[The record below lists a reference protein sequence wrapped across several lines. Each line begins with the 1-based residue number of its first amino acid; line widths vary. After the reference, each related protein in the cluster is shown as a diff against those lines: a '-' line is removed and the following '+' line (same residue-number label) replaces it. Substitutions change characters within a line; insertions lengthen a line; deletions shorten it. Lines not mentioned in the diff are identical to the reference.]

1 MSNPKSYMLSEC
13 PIDIYVQK
21 SMKFLY
27 PLLKIAFD
35 SKILAVQTFL
45 AWDGEVAINSC
56 KLICVYDVKEEV
68 EFTKF
73 ERTVLRGHE
82 LFAAFFDVENNR
94 HVYIFDLK
102 QYKTDVFLFLKG
114 KYSQLSEETKLTI
127 LDFYKRNKFLKE
139 YIDSFVNPENY
150 FEQYPKLLDVSVRTL
165 RNVGELCDP
174 FNRTKETLCI
184 KKVALVNN
192 MDNLMLH

>member
-1 MSNPKSYMLSEC
+1 MIKKKYTLSEC

-21 SMKFLY
+21 SIKFLY

-35 SKILAVQTFL
+35 SKILPLQTFL
-45 AWDGEVAINSC
+45 AWEGEVAINSC
-56 KLICVYDVKEEV
+56 KLSCVYDVKEEV

-82 LFAAFFDVENNR
+82 LFSAFFDVENNR
-94 HVYIFDLK
+94 RVYIFDLK
-102 QYKTDVFLFLKG
+102 QHKTDVFLFLKG

-127 LDFYKRNKFLKE
+127 LNFYNLNKFSKE

-150 FEQYPKLLDVSVRTL
+150 FEQYAKLLDVPVRTL
-165 RNVGELCDP
+165 RKVGELCDP

-184 KKVALVNN
+184 KKVAVVNN

>member
-1 MSNPKSYMLSEC
+1 MIKKKYTLSAC

-27 PLLKIAFD
+27 PLLKIAD
-35 SKILAVQTFL
+35 ESKIPPLQTFL
-45 AWDGEVAINSC
+45 AWEGEVAINSC

-82 LFAAFFDVENNR
+82 LFSAFFDVENNR
-94 HVYIFDLK
+94 RVYIFALK
-102 QYKTDVFLFLKG
+102 QYNTGVFLFLQG

-127 LDFYKRNKFLKE
+127 LNFYNLNKFSKE

-150 FEQYPKLLDVSVRTL
+150 FEQYAELLDVSARTL
-165 RNVGELCDP
+165 RKVGELFDP
-174 FNRTKETLCI
+174 FNRTKETLSL
-184 KKVALVNN
+184 KKSAVVNN
-192 MDNLMLH
+192 LDNLMLH